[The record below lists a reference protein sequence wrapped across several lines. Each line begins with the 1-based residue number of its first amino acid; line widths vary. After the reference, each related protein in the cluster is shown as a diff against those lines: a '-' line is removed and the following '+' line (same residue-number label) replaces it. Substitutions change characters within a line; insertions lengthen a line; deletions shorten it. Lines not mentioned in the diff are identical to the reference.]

1 MVFGSVRR
9 SFNCGWFDKYWWLEY
24 SLQKDAAFYFPCRF
38 FTLPG
43 KAGRIE
49 ETFISQGYRDWK
61 HATGKGGVLE
71 KDDSVHSH
79 KLAMILWQDFKR
91 NIEQGTGLSNMLD
104 SARSARI
111 KENRHYMEVVSDI
124 LLLCAR

>member
-1 MVFGSVRR
+1 M
-9 SFNCGWFDKYWWLEY
+9 Y
-24 SLQKDAAFYFPCRF
+24 SLQKDATFCFPCRF
-38 FTLPG
+38 FTFPG

-71 KDDSVHSH
+71 KRDSSHSH
-79 KLAMILWQDFKR
+79 KLAMISWQDFEQ
-91 NIEQGTGLSNMLD
+91 NIEQETGISNMLD

-124 LLLCAR
+124 LLLCARQKLV